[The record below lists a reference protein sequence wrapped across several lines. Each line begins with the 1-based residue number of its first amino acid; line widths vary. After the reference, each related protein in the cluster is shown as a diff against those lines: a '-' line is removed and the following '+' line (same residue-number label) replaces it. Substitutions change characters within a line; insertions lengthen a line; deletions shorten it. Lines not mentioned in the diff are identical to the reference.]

1 MKAAR
6 RRLERF
12 QAEGKVRHRADTTC
26 ATGFDFLIKNA
37 SSASADCA
45 SSSFFNSK
53 IHTW

>member
-37 SSASADCA
+37 SSANADCA

-53 IHTW
+53 IYTL